1 MTLLSSVLKSL
12 KALLKPK
19 ARITLA
25 KTTATDIKR
34 EFVFIFFLWDFFL
47 PRKYIIFATKTQAHI
62 TQARIIGV
70 LASKALTTEEMSPAR
85 ANCIKPSTAEAVPL
99 CSLNLAIAKVVVLGV
114 IKPSIAILVKIL
126 ASKRNKFGYKRH

>member
-1 MTLLSSVLKSL
+1 M
-12 KALLKPK
+12 
-19 ARITLA
+19 
-25 KTTATDIKR
+25 
-34 EFVFIFFLWDFFL
+34 
-47 PRKYIIFATKTQAHI
+47 
-62 TQARIIGV
+62 

-126 ASKRNKFGYKRH
+126 ASKEINSDTKRH